1 MTVFMYP
8 DPYHTYTHCIPW
20 LTEEQDEIERA
31 TMMDEEYA
39 AALADVE
46 AWFEVSRTIV

>member
-1 MTVFMYP
+1 MTVFMCP
-8 DPYHTYTHCIPW
+8 DPYRTVHT
-20 LTEEQDEIERA
+20 TEDQDEIERA
-31 TMMDEEYA
+31 TMTDEEYA